1 MKKTMAAIIAL
12 GLLLPAC
19 SKNTGENYSAY
30 YPECRQ
36 PILEMQSQE
45 STAMA
50 ATKGAV
56 GGGVA
61 GGAVGFLLGL
71 LLDGGNAAQAGISAA
86 VGAATGAISGGV
98 ANAYRGGTS
107 EQEENQLLARYYSQ
121 IKGKNVSGLNV
132 RQAAGVVA
140 FQCYQERK
148 KELNQMVKNGEI
160 TPIAAEQRDMAI
172 EEGIHQA
179 MALIG
184 PGDTPLE

>member
-1 MKKTMAAIIAL
+1 MKKFLAICAACM
-12 GLLLPAC
+12 LLLPGC

-36 PILEMQSQE
+36 PILEMEGQT

-61 GGAVGFLLGL
+61 GAAVGFLLGL
-71 LLDGGNAAQAGISAA
+71 LLDGGNAAQAGIDAA
-86 VGAATGAISGGV
+86 VGATTGAIAGGV
-98 ANAYRGGTS
+98 AKGMTGGTS
-107 EQEENQLLARYYSQ
+107 EQEENRLLAHYYSQ

-140 FQCYQERK
+140 FQCYQRK
-148 KELNQMVKNGEI
+148 KQELNEMVKKGTI
-160 TPIAAEQRDMAI
+160 DAVGAEQREIAI
-172 EEGIHQA
+172 NDGMHAA